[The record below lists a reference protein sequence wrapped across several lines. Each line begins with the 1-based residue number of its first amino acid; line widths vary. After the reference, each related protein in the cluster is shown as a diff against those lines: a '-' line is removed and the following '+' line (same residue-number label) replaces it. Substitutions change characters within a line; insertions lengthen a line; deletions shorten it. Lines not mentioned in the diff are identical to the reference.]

1 MTVTPSIR
9 LRAGCFLLLLGG
21 ACDGANAFGPEGEPV
36 TPPSGIEAISL
47 TAGTAVLVSLGDTT
61 RVEVRSAGGELLDP
75 RAFRWSSSDA
85 EVVGVDDTGIV
96 TAKRNGSAT
105 VRAELEGVSGEA
117 SIQVSQAVASL
128 ALADTLFSIP
138 GKGQSLELAVD
149 ALDARGNPVAAA
161 ELTWTSSAPQRI
173 AVSASGVV
181 TAPGYGQARV
191 SVAAGALADQARV
204 RVIGGNAPT
213 IRSLDAA
220 VTTTGTETEPS
231 YMVIRIAAT
240 DAQRDLARAEV
251 TILDDADQTLAST
264 VQPGTFGEAE
274 FVLDVHARRAGK
286 AKKMRV
292 QLTDDAGN
300 RTSRTAALEL
310 QPGPNAPLLETVRV
324 ERVGSDSVEAEFDV
338 TDRERDVT
346 AAWLVGLGPD
356 GDVIRVWAFSVPEIG
371 ADAWTG
377 EIAARDPAVAGVAA
391 FGVVLLDR
399 AGNLSR
405 FLPEAGAAAAARMPS
420 FASSPAT
427 GAAGPRGADPRRAAV
442 RVRVR
447 GGE

>member
-1 MTVTPSIR
+1 MTVTSSLR
-9 LRAGCFLLLLGG
+9 LRAGCLLLLLAG
-21 ACDGANAFGPEGEPV
+21 ACDGANTFDPADEPAV
-36 TPPSGIEAISL
+36 PPSGVEAISL
-47 TAGTAVLVSLGDTT
+47 SAGTAVLVSLGDTT
-61 RVEVRSAGGELLDP
+61 RVQVRAASGELLDP

-85 EVVGVDDTGIV
+85 QVVGVDDAGMV
-96 TAKRNGSAT
+96 TAKRNGSAM
-105 VRAELEGVSGEA
+105 VRAELDGVSGEA

-138 GKGQSLELAVD
+138 GAGRTLSLSVD
-149 ALDARGNPVAAA
+149 ARDARGNPVPAS
-161 ELTWTSSAPQRI
+161 ELRWTSSAPQRI
-173 AVSASGVV
+173 AVSATGVV

-191 SVAAGALADQARV
+191 SVAAGALADEARV

-231 YMVIRIAAT
+231 YVVIRIAAT
-240 DAQRDLARAEV
+240 DAQRDLSRAEV
-251 TILDDADQTLAST
+251 TILDEADQTLAST

-300 RTSRTAALEL
+300 RTTRTAALEL

-324 ERVGSDSVEAEFDV
+324 ERVGSDSVGAEFDV

-346 AAWLVGLGPD
+346 DAWLVGLGPD
-356 GDVIRVWAFSVPEIG
+356 GNVIRVWAFSVPEIG

-405 FLPEAGAAAAARMPS
+405 FLPEAGGAAATRMPAFTSVPTSGVADAAREARS
-420 FASSPAT
+420 RT
-427 GAAGPRGADPRRAAV
+427 V